1 MGHSRATLQC
11 VRIDA
16 STHVIDAFLT
26 VWNVHV
32 AIFIRRDLASC
43 IDWHR
48 MHHGHRNGAKTFPTT
63 PGHLHTCQWSA
74 QRHILSAEAINP
86 SFDLL
91 GLIGARFN
99 LLQPRYSFDA
109 GRRTTVTV
117 RG

>member
-32 AIFIRRDLASC
+32 AIFIRRDLASIC

-48 MHHGHRNGAKTFPTT
+48 VHHGHRNGAETFPTT
-63 PGHLHTCQWSA
+63 PGHLLYALHTCYCAA
-74 QRHILSAEAINP
+74 QRHISTETINP

-91 GLIGARFN
+91 ADGRAI
-99 LLQPRYSFDA
+99 QPPQTRVLVDA
-109 GRRTTVTV
+109 SVTD